1 MEKKVKQNE
10 QEKSIIEIYTQKGLP
25 TIDVRLEKDTVWL
38 NQYQISELFQSERSV
53 ITKHINNIYKSGE
66 LKRSAT
72 CAKIAQVHIEGQ
84 RKVSRKIM
92 YFNLDMFISIG
103 YRVNSKT
110 ATQFRIWATNVL
122 RDHLVK
128 GYTIN
133 EKRLEAQAQKYKE
146 LQNSVKLLE
155 NILSLDEIT
164 QEQARGIIEVVTD
177 YAYALDILD
186 QYDYKKLSV
195 SKITRKE
202 HFKLDY
208 AAGIQLIQNL
218 KKQFGGS
225 NIFGVEKDES
235 FKSSVAAIYQSAGGK
250 DAYPSVEEKAAHLL
264 YFVTKNHSFV
274 DGNKRI
280 AATLFVYFLNQNKI
294 LYRKDGS
301 KRLPDSTLVALTVLI
316 AQSKPQEKDTIIK
329 VIVNLINKNIV

>member
-1 MEKKVKQNE
+1 MKKTENLIVIYKQKDN
-10 QEKSIIEIYTQKGLP
+10 TP
-25 TIDVRLEKDTVWL
+25 TIDVRLENETVWL
-38 NQYQISELFQSERSV
+38 TQRLMADLFQTTPQN
-53 ITKHINNIYKSGE
+53 ITLHLNNIFNEGE
-66 LKRSAT
+66 LSEKAT
-72 CAKIAQVHIEGQ
+72 CKDFLQVQIEGDREVK
-84 RKVSRKIM
+84 RKRKF
-92 YFNLDMFISIG
+92 YNLDTIISIG
-103 YRVNSKT
+103 YRIKSKT

-122 RDHLVK
+122 KNHLVK

-133 EKRLEAQAQKYKE
+133 EKRLKAQAQKYQE

-155 NILSLDEIT
+155 NVLALDEIT
-164 QEQARGIIEVVTD
+164 QQQARGIIEVVTN

-186 QYDYKKLSV
+186 QYDFKKLSLH
-195 SKITRKE
+195 KTTKKE
-202 HFKLDY
+202 HYKLDY
-208 AAGIQLIQNL
+208 KESIRIIQNL

-225 NIFGVEKDES
+225 DIFGVPKDES
-235 FKSSVAAIYQSAGGK
+235 FKSSVSAIYQSAGGK
-250 DAYPSVEEKAAHLL
+250 DAYPSIEEKAAHLL

-301 KRLPDSTLVALTVLI
+301 KRLPDTTLVALTVLI
-316 AQSKPQEKDTIIK
+316 AQSKPEEKDTIIK

>member
-1 MEKKVKQNE
+1 MKQNE
-10 QEKSIIEIYTQKGLP
+10 QEKSVIEIYTQKGLP

-53 ITKHINNIYKSGE
+53 ITKHINNIYNSGE

-72 CAKIAQVHIEGQ
+72 CAKIAQVQVEGQ

-92 YFNLDMFISIG
+92 YFNLDMFISVG

-110 ATQFRIWATNVL
+110 ATKFRIWATNVL

-133 EKRLEAQAQKYKE
+133 EKRLKAQAQKYKE

-155 NILSLDEIT
+155 NVLSLDEIT
-164 QEQARGIIEVVTD
+164 QDQARGIIQVVTD
-177 YAYALDILD
+177 YAYALEILD
-186 QYDYKKLSV
+186 KYDYKKLVV

-208 AAGIQLIQNL
+208 SRGIQIIQNL

-225 NIFGVEKDES
+225 KIFGVEKDDS
-235 FKSSVAAIYQSAGGK
+235 FKSSIAAIYQSVGGK
-250 DAYPSVEEKAAHLL
+250 DAYPSVEEKSAHLL

-301 KRLPDSTLVALTVLI
+301 KRLPDTTLVALTVLI

>member
-1 MEKKVKQNE
+1 MDKKNN
-10 QEKSIIEIYTQKGLP
+10 SIIIYKQKGHLP
-25 TIDVRLEKDTVWL
+25 NIDVRLEKETVWL
-38 NQYQISELFQSERSV
+38 NQFHLAELFQRDQSV
-53 ITKHINNIYKSGE
+53 ISRHINNISKEGE
-66 LKRSAT
+66 LDKKSNM
-72 CAKIAQVHIEGQ
+72 QFLHIPNSD
-84 RKVSRKIM
+84 KPVA
-92 YFNLDMFISIG
+92 YFNLDMIISIG
-103 YRVNSKT
+103 YRVKSKT

-122 RDHLVK
+122 KNHLVK

-133 EKRLEAQAQKYKE
+133 EKRLKAQAQKYRE

-155 NILSLDEIT
+155 NVLALDEIT

-186 QYDYKKLSV
+186 QYDFKKLSLQ
-195 SKITRKE
+195 KTTKKE
-202 HFKLDY
+202 HYKLDY
-208 AAGIQLIQNL
+208 KESIRIIQNL

-225 NIFGVEKDES
+225 DIFGVPKDES
-235 FKSSVAAIYQSAGGK
+235 FKSSISAIYQSAGGK

-301 KRLPDSTLVALTVLI
+301 KRLPDTTLVALTVLI
-316 AQSKPQEKDTIIK
+316 AQSKPEEKDTIIK
-329 VIVNLINKNIV
+329 VIVNLINKTIL